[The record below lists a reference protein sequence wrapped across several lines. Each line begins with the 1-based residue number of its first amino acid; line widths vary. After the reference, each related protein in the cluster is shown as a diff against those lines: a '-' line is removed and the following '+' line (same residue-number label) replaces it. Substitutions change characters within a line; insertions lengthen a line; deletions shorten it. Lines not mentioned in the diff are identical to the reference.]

1 MEEFGEDLT
10 DEATRNIDD
19 YFADSSNLSW
29 NDNYVVVNTMDTLLE
44 TGEKKKTPGILAG
57 LEIHPFYP
65 YDKMNE
71 DSWASSRRLVPV
83 YECQ

>member
-1 MEEFGEDLT
+1 
-10 DEATRNIDD
+10 
-19 YFADSSNLSW
+19 
-29 NDNYVVVNTMDTLLE
+29 MDTLLE